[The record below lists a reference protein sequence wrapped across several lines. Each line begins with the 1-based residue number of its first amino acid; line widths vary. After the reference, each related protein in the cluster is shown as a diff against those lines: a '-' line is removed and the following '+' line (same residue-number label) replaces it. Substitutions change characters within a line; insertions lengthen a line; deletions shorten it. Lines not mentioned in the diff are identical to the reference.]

1 MLIPATKQ
9 IAHNLLEIKTM
20 SSDSYWSLVCI
31 ILPLTY
37 TITWL
42 VVTVWSESF
51 GLVTQCRHEILVLC
65 AATHTFA
72 YWTSFTVTHVIFF
85 IIKCGIAHFLCT
97 YACAMRVFDMWASS
111 SSPRLPLC
119 QFRFCRGPRCWA
131 SLWRKNPYSLT
142 QSLTQLIWCPGK
154 RSFHFGHLM
163 TCVFQCIIYRVGQ
176 KTGLFF
182 WKFVNSSICWHKIEL
197 YIPNCSVLYLNSLI
211 YRTPQHTREL
221 QTSKNSPY
229 FFGPPCILI
238 MTVCCRDCT

>member
-20 SSDSYWSLVCI
+20 SSDSYWSLVYI

-131 SLWRKNPYSLT
+131 SLWRKKPLLTLSITHSAYLMPWEAKLSLRT
-142 QSLTQLIWCPGK
+142 SYDLCLSVHYIQGGPKNRT
-154 RSFHFGHLM
+154 
-163 TCVFQCIIYRVGQ
+163 VFL
-176 KTGLFF
+176 K
-182 WKFVNSSICWHKIEL
+182 
-197 YIPNCSVLYLNSLI
+197 
-211 YRTPQHTREL
+211 
-221 QTSKNSPY
+221 
-229 FFGPPCILI
+229 
-238 MTVCCRDCT
+238 VC